1 MGTRSA
7 SKTSGPLAAH
17 FDAVR
22 TSLMAAGYAPSTVA
36 GHLELLRLLDAACLR
51 EQVTSDGLT
60 DAVVEELVQGRV
72 AGGRLVTLR
81 RMGPV
86 LSCLR
91 AAGTIP
97 PATAAAL
104 DAAARLVADYR
115 EYLLT
120 QRRLAAMTTKNRTE
134 LIARLLRAMT
144 VRHGEGWDVS
154 SLRTADLHAFVF
166 DHASRATVAGTRTV
180 AETLRCFCR
189 FLFATGRTR
198 TDLSGTVPAPAG
210 FRQAQLPKSVDMTTA
225 DALLAACDRDTVVG
239 LRDASVL
246 TLMLRLGLRANEI
259 ACLRLQDLH
268 WRTGE
273 IEVHGKA
280 GRRDRLPLPPDVGQ
294 ALVAYLQQRPTST
307 SRAVFLR
314 AVAPA
319 GPLSRNGVV
328 FIPRTASQRAG
339 LPTVVGAH
347 RLRHTAATSMLR
359 SGASLREVGQV
370 LRHHRD
376 QVTSNYAR
384 VDRAAL
390 TPVARPWPQT
400 APRTGR

>member
-1 MGTRSA
+1 L
-7 SKTSGPLAAH
+7 GPLAAH
-17 FDAVR
+17 ASDVR
-22 TSLMAAGYAPSTVA
+22 RLLEAAGYAPATV
-36 GHLELLRLLDAACLR
+36 GCHLQLLEVLDAGCQR
-51 EQVTSDGLT
+51 EHVSAENVTDE
-60 DAVVEELVQGRV
+60 VVDRLVHGRV
-72 AGGRLVTLR
+72 AANRPVTLR

-91 AAGTIP
+91 LTGAIAPEAPVTLDWAGQ
-97 PATAAAL
+97 
-104 DAAARLVADYR
+104 LVADYR

-120 QRRLAAMTTKNRTE
+120 QRRLAALTTQNRTD
-134 LIARLLRAMT
+134 LIARFVRAMMAT
-144 VRHGEGWDVS
+144 RGIGWDVGT
-154 SLRTADLHAFVF
+154 LRTADLHAFVF
-166 DHASRATVAGTRTV
+166 DHATRATVAGTRTV

-210 FRQAQLPKSVDMTTA
+210 FRQAELPKWVEFATA
-225 DALLAACDRDTVVG
+225 NALLDACDRDTVVG
-239 LRDASVL
+239 LRDAAVL

-273 IEVHGKA
+273 IEVAGKG

-294 ALVAYLQQRPTST
+294 ALVAYLQRRPST
-307 SRAVFLR
+307 DSRAVFLR
-314 AVAPA
+314 AIAPA

-328 FIPRTASQRAG
+328 FIPRSASQRAG
-339 LPTVVGAH
+339 LPQIVGAH
-347 RLRHTAATSMLR
+347 RLRHTAATTMLR
-359 SGASLREVGQV
+359 GGASLREVGQV

-384 VDRAAL
+384 VDLAAL
-390 TPVARPWPQT
+390 TPVARPWPEQQ
-400 APRTGR
+400 R